1 LKDKHSKQNMMV
13 VSPGTLYVVA
23 TPIGHRDDI
32 TLRALKILGQVDL
45 IAAEDTRKTRRF
57 LELHGINAS
66 FISYHE
72 HNEQDRAPQIL
83 KKLQTGTS
91 IALVSNAGTPTVSD
105 PGYRLIKSAAKNNV
119 TIVPVPGVS
128 AAAAA
133 LSVAGLPTDAFTFA
147 GFLPKKKG
155 KRLKLLAQ
163 LAQEPRTLIFY
174 ESPKRILTLINEI
187 IDTMGDRYG
196 VMAREM
202 TKLHEEFIRDQLS
215 EILAAL
221 KGRSAIKGECTLLV
235 SGWDDNR
242 AVEWESVQ
250 NEIKDQLQS
259 STEPISKVVK
269 KISQKYGLPKNKVY
283 QEALVIRRPR
293 TDDGGRKTEDPA
305 LPVGLAAADR
315 RQMIEKSEDKE

>member
-1 LKDKHSKQNMMV
+1 MPLNSPTHNSSKL

-23 TPIGHRDDI
+23 TPIGHRDDL

-57 LELHGINAS
+57 LELHGIKGS

-72 HNEQDRAPQIL
+72 HNEKERTPQIL
-83 KKLQTGTS
+83 KKLQTGVS

-105 PGYRLIKSAAKNNV
+105 PGYRLIKSAAGHEV

-128 AAAAA
+128 AAATA

-155 KRLKLLAQ
+155 KRLKLLDR

-174 ESPKRILTLINEI
+174 ESPKRILTLISEI
-187 IDTMGDRYG
+187 IDTMGDRFG
-196 VMAREM
+196 VLAREM

-215 EILAAL
+215 EILAIL
-221 KGRSAIKGECTLLV
+221 KRRSAIKGECTLLV
-235 SGWDDNR
+235 SGWDENR
-242 AVEWESVQ
+242 AVEWESVE
-250 NEIKDQLQS
+250 NEIKEEMQS
-259 STEPISKVVK
+259 STEPVSKLVK
-269 KISQKYGLPKNKVY
+269 RISQKYGLPKNKVY
-283 QEALVIRRPR
+283 QEALAVRRQR
-293 TDDGGRKTEDPA
+293 TEDRGQKTEN
-305 LPVGLAAADR
+305 R
-315 RQMIEKSEDKE
+315 

>member
-1 LKDKHSKQNMMV
+1 MV

-72 HNEQDRAPQIL
+72 HNEQERAPQIL

-293 TDDGGRKTEDPA
+293 TEN
-305 LPVGLAAADR
+305 
-315 RQMIEKSEDKE
+315 

>member
-1 LKDKHSKQNMMV
+1 MMV

-32 TLRALKILGQVDL
+32 TLRALKILDQVDL

-57 LELHGINAS
+57 LELHGINGS

-72 HNEQDRAPQIL
+72 HNENERTPQIL
-83 KKLQTGTS
+83 TKLQNGAS
-91 IALVSNAGTPTVSD
+91 IALVSNAGTPTMSD
-105 PGYRLIKSAAKNNV
+105 PGYRLIKSAARNAV

-128 AAAAA
+128 AAATA
-133 LSVAGLPTDAFTFA
+133 LSVAGLPTDTFTFA

-155 KRLKLLAQ
+155 KRLKQLDE

-202 TKLHEEFIRDQLS
+202 TKLHEEFIRGRLS
-215 EILAAL
+215 EILEIL
-221 KGRSAIKGECTLLV
+221 ETRSGIKGECTLLV
-235 SGWDDNR
+235 TGWDKSHTADGETVKN
-242 AVEWESVQ
+242 EIQDQLKSSKESVSM
-250 NEIKDQLQS
+250 L
-259 STEPISKVVK
+259 VK
-269 KISQKYGLPKNKVY
+269 KISQKYGISKNKVY
-283 QEALVIRRPR
+283 QEALEI
-293 TDDGGRKTEDPA
+293 
-305 LPVGLAAADR
+305 R
-315 RQMIEKSEDKE
+315 RQMTEDRGQKY

>member
-1 LKDKHSKQNMMV
+1 MPSNSPINDSSKL

-250 NEIKDQLQS
+250 NEIQNQLQS
-259 STEPISKVVK
+259 STEPISTVVK

-293 TDDGGRKTEDPA
+293 TEN
-305 LPVGLAAADR
+305 
-315 RQMIEKSEDKE
+315 

>member
-1 LKDKHSKQNMMV
+1 
-13 VSPGTLYVVA
+13 VVA

-32 TLRALKILGQVDL
+32 TLRALTILGQVDL

-57 LELHGINAS
+57 LELHGINGS

-72 HNEQDRAPQIL
+72 HNEKDRAPQIL

-105 PGYRLIKSAAKNNV
+105 PGYRLIESAAKNGV

-133 LSVAGLPTDAFTFA
+133 LSVAGLPTDVFTFA

-155 KRLKLLAQ
+155 KRLKLLDQ

-174 ESPKRILTLINEI
+174 ESPRRILTLISDI

-196 VMAREM
+196 VLAREM
-202 TKLHEEFIRDQLS
+202 TKLHEEFIRDRLS
-215 EILAAL
+215 EILAIL
-221 KGRSAIKGECTLLV
+221 KERSAIKGECTLLV

-242 AVEWESVQ
+242 ALEWESVKA
-250 NEIKDQLQS
+250 EIRNNLETKS
-259 STEPISKVVK
+259 ESVSIVAKN
-269 KISQKYGLPKNKVY
+269 ISQKYGLPKNRVY
-283 QEALVIRRPR
+283 QEALKIR
-293 TDDGGRKTEDPA
+293 GQKSK
-305 LPVGLAAADR
+305 DR
-315 RQMIEKSEDKE
+315 